1 MKSYFQMTPEEREEY
16 KKQVAERMAQYQ
28 NEDWVTVFGP
38 SGATLTIPRSIY
50 EKEQEREKA
59 RKQQVWEKKLQA
71 TREWVERTRKKAN
84 PLMTDEQAEEWIRM
98 LSPKSPNETPL
109 EKGQRV
115 QALKAFVKQFP
126 WSVTEESNQE

>member
-38 SGATLTIPRSIY
+38 GGATLTIPRSIY

-59 RKQQVWEKKLQA
+59 KRREAFANRK
-71 TREWVERTRKKAN
+71 RH
-84 PLMTDEQAEEWIRM
+84 PI
-98 LSPKSPNETPL
+98 L
-109 EKGQRV
+109 EDDKTLDRLV
-115 QALKAFVKQFP
+115 DALP
-126 WSVTEESNQE
+126 TEELRDRAFQIGVSNRIAGVPDEENWAQIKKELNLE

>member
-38 SGATLTIPRSIY
+38 GGATLTIPRSIY

-59 RKQQVWEKKLQA
+59 KREQA
-71 TREWVERTRKKAN
+71 KAN
-84 PLMTDEQAEEWIRM
+84 RKRSPILEDGKTLDM
-98 LSPKSPNETPL
+98 LVFELP
-109 EKGQRV
+109 
-115 QALKAFVKQFP
+115 
-126 WSVTEESNQE
+126 TEELRDSAYKMMFQNRIARVPDEESWAQIKKELNLE

>member
-38 SGATLTIPRSIY
+38 GGATLTIPRSIY

-59 RKQQVWEKKLQA
+59 KREQA
-71 TREWVERTRKKAN
+71 KAN
-84 PLMTDEQAEEWIRM
+84 RKR
-98 LSPKSPNETPL
+98 SPIL
-109 EKGQRV
+109 EDGKTLDKLV
-115 QALKAFVKQFP
+115 NALP
-126 WSVTEESNQE
+126 TEELRDRADAIMIPNRIAGVPDEESWAQIKKELNLE